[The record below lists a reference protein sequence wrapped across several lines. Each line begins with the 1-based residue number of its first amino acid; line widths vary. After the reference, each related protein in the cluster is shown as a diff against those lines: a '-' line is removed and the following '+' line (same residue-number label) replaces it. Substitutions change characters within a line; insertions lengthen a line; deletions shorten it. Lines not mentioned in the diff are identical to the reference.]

1 MKNIAS
7 LVLNYSTLL
16 GGGRSSRV
24 NGRTLRVKN
33 FSKIALC
40 AVLLLAAGCKGK
52 EQPIDPYVDP
62 GTTENPQW
70 KITVDTTDMTSSM
83 TAIIQVSFAKSE
95 GTLAAFTGNEC
106 CGIGEYMNGLYWLY
120 ISPAS
125 EQGGNVQLKFYSPDL
140 KRIFVAKETFS
151 FVNDAHLGSVNVPY
165 TPTWDV
171 AK

>member
-1 MKNIAS
+1 MRNMM
-7 LVLNYSTLL
+7 LL
-16 GGGRSSRV
+16 ER
-24 NGRTLRVKN
+24 NC
-33 FSKIALC
+33 KILALC
-40 AVLLLAAGCKGK
+40 SLFLVALVGCKDK
-52 EQPIDPYVDP
+52 EPENPYVNP

-70 KITVDTTDMTSSM
+70 KITVDTTAMTSSM

-151 FVNDAHLGSVNVPY
+151 FVNDAHLGSVNAPY

-171 AK
+171 AQ

>member
-1 MKNIAS
+1 MRNMM
-7 LVLNYSTLL
+7 LL
-16 GGGRSSRV
+16 ER
-24 NGRTLRVKN
+24 NC
-33 FSKIALC
+33 KILALC
-40 AVLLLAAGCKGK
+40 SLFLVALVGCKDK
-52 EQPIDPYVDP
+52 EPENPYVDP

-95 GTLAAFTGNEC
+95 GTLAAFMGNEC
-106 CGIGEYMNGLYWLY
+106 CGIGEYIDGLYWLY

-171 AK
+171 AQ

>member
-1 MKNIAS
+1 M
-7 LVLNYSTLL
+7 LL
-16 GGGRSSRV
+16 ER
-24 NGRTLRVKN
+24 NC
-33 FSKIALC
+33 KILALC
-40 AVLLLAAGCKGK
+40 SLFLVALVGCKDK
-52 EQPIDPYVDP
+52 EPENPYVDP

-95 GTLAAFTGNEC
+95 GTLAAFMGNEC
-106 CGIGEYMNGLYWLY
+106 CGIGEYIDGLYWLY

-171 AK
+171 AQ